1 MTQTAEAVGGG
12 EVEMGAAKDAVG
24 TQWWRQQKCLLW
36 RSSLPLMLNLDGF
49 LGRPGK
55 REVCVYVAG
64 QRKVWCAKR
73 FAPLSP
79 TPRSPEAPC
88 TAAVYGLQ
96 QASTVL
102 NSSDV
107 NDQ

>member
-1 MTQTAEAVGGG
+1 M
-12 EVEMGAAKDAVG
+12 
-24 TQWWRQQKCLLW
+24 
-36 RSSLPLMLNLDGF
+36 
-49 LGRPGK
+49 
-55 REVCVYVAG
+55 YVAG

-102 NSSDV
+102 NSSDDIWTRPV
-107 NDQ
+107 CGVFCGVVPFLSCCMNLDGFVGRLGKREACV